1 MTLRVRGADRDLD
14 ARLGPQPGDRRGVEL
29 GAAGLDVGEVAPG
42 EHVDAAEP
50 GRRGEVTELGHGFGV
65 PSLGVPTLGMPGLG
79 VFRLCVRTDGPP
91 GV

>member
-1 MTLRVRGADRDLD
+1 
-14 ARLGPQPGDRRGVEL
+14 
-29 GAAGLDVGEVAPG
+29 
-42 EHVDAAEP
+42 VDAAEP
-50 GRRGEVTELGHGFGV
+50 GRRGEVTELGEGFGVPSLGVPSLGV